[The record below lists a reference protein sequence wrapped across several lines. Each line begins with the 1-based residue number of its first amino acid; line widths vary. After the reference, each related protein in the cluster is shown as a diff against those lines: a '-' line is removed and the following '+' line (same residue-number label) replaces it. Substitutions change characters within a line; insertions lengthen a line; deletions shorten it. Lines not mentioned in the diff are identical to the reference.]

1 MCRLWFLVVLKLN
14 IRIWLAVRIF
24 ENDMEKDYI
33 KRIIDDPSIRIIS
46 SRILDGERITLD
58 EAILLMKK
66 AQTGLLGM
74 LAAEVNKLRYTE
86 NRKHTVVHIALS
98 KDCDYKCA
106 ACKYSEEQN
115 PVDILDISELNEVL
129 KSTSIVDEIILSSA
143 INRDVNLSYLT
154 KMISKV
160 RELFPNIDIKGLRAI
175 QLKELSL
182 REKIDYSYVL
192 ASLKEAG
199 LNSMLGGDA
208 LIFRP
213 EMRTKMQDY
222 NLTEK
227 EWLSI
232 HKQAHDLGLKSDATI
247 TYGHFESVE
256 DRISHMEKLRNLQD
270 QTKGFNAFFPLKFRA
285 NTGMSKLI
293 PSTSGLEDMRVF
305 AISRIFLDNIPNI
318 DVFTV
323 IGEDGWEE
331 VFGFGGNQITVADE
345 VSDLFLPQ
353 YGNMAIV
360 SPGDK
365 RN

>member
-1 MCRLWFLVVLKLN
+1 
-14 IRIWLAVRIF
+14 
-24 ENDMEKDYI
+24 MEKDYI

-66 AQTGLLGM
+66 AQTGILGL

-86 NRKHTVVHIALS
+86 NKKYTVVHIALS
-98 KDCDYKCA
+98 KECDYKCA
-106 ACKYSEEQN
+106 ACKYSEEKN
-115 PVDILDISELNEVL
+115 PNDILDVRGLNDVL
-129 KSTSIVDEIILSSA
+129 KSISTVDEIILSSA
-143 INRDVNLSYLT
+143 INRDVNLSYLI
-154 KMISKV
+154 KMISAV
-160 RELFPNIDIKGLRAI
+160 REFLPKIEIKGLRAI
-175 QLKELSL
+175 QLKELSM
-182 REKIDYSYVL
+182 REKIDYSTVL
-192 ASLKEAG
+192 ESLKEAG
-199 LNSMLGGDA
+199 LNSLLGGDA

-222 NLTEK
+222 DLTEK
-227 EWLSI
+227 EWLSL

-256 DRISHMEKLRNLQD
+256 DRINHMEKLRSLQD
-270 QTKGFNAFFPLKFRA
+270 QTKGFNAFFPVKFRA

-305 AISRIFLDNIPNI
+305 AVSRIFLDNIPNI

-331 VFGFGGNQITVADE
+331 VFGFGGNQITLADE
-345 VSDLFLPQ
+345 ASDLFLPQ
-353 YGNMAIV
+353 YGDMTSIPA
-360 SPGDK
+360 SK
-365 RN
+365 RI